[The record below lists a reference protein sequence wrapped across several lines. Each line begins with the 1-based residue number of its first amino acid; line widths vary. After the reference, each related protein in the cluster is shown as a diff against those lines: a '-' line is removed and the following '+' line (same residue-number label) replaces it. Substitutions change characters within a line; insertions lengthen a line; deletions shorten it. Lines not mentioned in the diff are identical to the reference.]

1 MTKKKIAGTY
11 MYESGSLDVGCG
23 RFAYHITKV
32 ETAKLIEQPRTCF
45 EIKEYPEAQNRIVEE
60 HVLAMADNFCRRH
73 PDQKVKKADKSTY
86 IQEVYYENPSATLP
100 YQFSIWWKEGC
111 VLENNPLNQ
120 QSIHDPLDQKG
131 GQGSIKCMETL
142 LWIHKDCAA
151 KSRLGGNIQLGCLMY
166 EFIPTKKLRVFPDR

>member
-1 MTKKKIAGTY
+1 

-45 EIKEYPEAQNRIVEE
+45 EIKEYPDAQDKIVEQY
-60 HVLAMADNFCRRH
+60 VKITADKECRRH
-73 PDQKVKKADKSTY
+73 PDHKVKKADKSTY
-86 IQEVYYENPSATLP
+86 IQEVYVEKPGSTQPY
-100 YQFSIWWKEGC
+100 YQFNIWWKEGC
-111 VLENNPLNQ
+111 VLENNRLNE

-131 GQGSIKCMETL
+131 GQGDIKCMETL

-151 KSRLGGNIQLGCLMY
+151 KSKLGGNIQLGCLMY
-166 EFIPTKKLRVFPDR
+166 EFIPTNKRRVFPER